1 MTKGKHG
8 RTVGEQTY
16 QEREAV
22 AVFDDETSLHAA
34 VDHLM
39 QAGLR
44 QEDMSVLADSEML
57 SRKGKQ
63 TVDNLEDKDNV
74 HRAAFVSSD
83 SRTEGLAALVGAP
96 VYIAAVGAAAI
107 AGTGGAALIPTI
119 AVAVGSGAAAG
130 GLGVLL
136 ARAFGRHHAERV
148 HRQIANGGLLL
159 WVHAPDQSNDA
170 RIIEILKRH
179 GGRDVHF
186 HVVNRTW
193 GLADRPLHD
202 VNPDPLLR

>member
-1 MTKGKHG
+1 MTKRKRG
-8 RTVGEQTY
+8 RTDGEQIY

-22 AVFDDETSLHAA
+22 AVFDDEKSLHAA
-34 VDHLM
+34 VDGLM

-44 QEDMSVLADSEML
+44 QEDMSLLADSEKL
-57 SRKGKQ
+57 SQKGKQ
-63 TVDNLEDKDNV
+63 TVESLEDKDKV
-74 HRAAFVSSD
+74 HRTAFVSSD
-83 SRTEGLAALVGAP
+83 SRTEGLAAVVGAP
-96 VYIAAVGAAAI
+96 VYLAAVGAAAI

-130 GLGVLL
+130 GLGLLL
-136 ARAFGRHHAERV
+136 ARAFGRQHAERV
-148 HRQIANGGLLL
+148 HRQIANGGLIL
-159 WVHAPDQSNDA
+159 WVHAPDPGNDA
-170 RIIEILKRH
+170 KILEILRRH

-186 HVVNRTW
+186 HVVSRTW